1 MSVEKVNKY
10 KEEKANRKEIL
21 EQQKKKAKQA
31 KIMWTAVAVLAVAL
45 IAGAIGLTARNEY
58 KAYLNAQPNYD
69 ASSQIIGDLAGVL
82 QEETEE
88 ETQEETKEETEKETE
103 GATEA

>member
-31 KIMWTAVAVLAVAL
+31 KATFIAVAVVVVVLVV
-45 IAGAIGLTARNEY
+45 GAIGITIRNEY
-58 KAYLNAQPNYD
+58 NAYLNAQPNYD
-69 ASSQIIGDLAGVL
+69 TTQMLVGDLAGVL
-82 QEETEE
+82 VDETVA
-88 ETQEETKEETEKETE
+88 ETQ
-103 GATEA
+103 AQ